1 MPLYTFESE
10 SGEVVEKLVPTGTD
24 ALLIEGVKFS
34 RTSSPQSFA
43 YTGNAVGM
51 LSQKEQV
58 KDGYYK
64 LECSQGSRFK
74 SSYSKETI
82 KKTWGI

>member
-10 SGEVVEKLVPTGTD
+10 SGEVVERLVPMGTE
-24 ALLIEGVKFS
+24 ALDISGVKFD

-43 YTGNAVGM
+43 YTGNAVGT

-82 KKTWGI
+82 KKAWGI